1 MAQVTETVARGI
13 LAGHGYTDNEVRQ
26 LAHHWLATHGQAPA
40 QPVDFTT
47 LGAAMR
53 AIQQAIGL
61 IGDPA
66 DERMQA
72 VRRVLRGAV
81 VVAEDSGDIPALPAP
96 PAMDGGED
104 AEQERPV
111 QRMEGWTDTRYIAEL
126 ENVARLLRRDR
137 EKLHRVRDAL
147 SEKGGR

>member
-1 MAQVTETVARGI
+1 MVGTSHHYTADNIRALVAEYKALESGAPEAVERYSNSDHRTR
-13 LAGHGYTDNEVRQ
+13 AGVLWRVISA
-26 LAHHWLATHGQAPA
+26 L
-40 QPVDFTT
+40 
-47 LGAAMR
+47 
-53 AIQQAIGL
+53 
-61 IGDPA
+61 A
-66 DERMQA
+66 DEVPFA
-72 VRRVLRGAV
+72 
-81 VVAEDSGDIPALPAP
+81 